1 MNTQEIVRQHHEEAC
16 ALGHHVFGTFLQGS
30 QNYGLSHAGSDVDTK
45 SLVIPTFRQ
54 VCRNSKLVSYTHVR
68 ENNEHIDLKDVRLMF
83 QNFLKQNINMV
94 EILFTDSYVVDAQY
108 LQVFL
113 ALREKREQIV
123 RYDQGRG
130 INCCAGMAYEKYKAM
145 KHPYPSLIDKIEKYG
160 FDPKQLH
167 HIVRMDYFID
177 DFFIQQK
184 PFAECLK
191 PDSYFSGPYLLSLKT
206 EPCSLAL
213 AEEIAKRSIA
223 NIERSREEFAKRA
236 NPVDPSIPDFLDEQ
250 VEKIFRISF
259 NIKED

>member
-1 MNTQEIVRQHHEEAC
+1 MNTQEIVRQHHEEAV
-16 ALGHHVFGTFLQGS
+16 ALGHNVFGTFLQGS

-54 VCRNSKLVSYTHVR
+54 VCRNSKLVSTTHVR

-83 QNFLKQNINMV
+83 QNFLKQNVNMV
-94 EILFTDSYVVDAQY
+94 EILFTDYFVVNAQY
-108 LQVFL
+108 VDVLL
-113 ALREKREQIV
+113 ALRERREQIV

-160 FDPKQLH
+160 YDPKQLH
-167 HIVRMDYFID
+167 HIARMAAFIE
-177 DFFIQQK
+177 DFFILGK
-184 PFAECLK
+184 SFEESLK
-191 PDSYFSGPYLLSLKT
+191 PEGEQQLLLSLKT
-206 EPCSLAL
+206 EPLPLEL
-213 AEEIAKRSIA
+213 AESIAKSYLA
-223 NIERSREEFAKRA
+223 KIEGSRTIFAERQYA
-236 NPVDPSIPDFLDEQ
+236 IDEAIPVFLDDM

>member
-1 MNTQEIVRQHHEEAC
+1 MNTQEIVRQHHEEAV

-83 QNFLKQNINMV
+83 QNFLKQNVNMV
-94 EILFTDSYVVDAQY
+94 EILFTNHYVVDAQY

-160 FDPKQLH
+160 YDPKQLH
-167 HIVRMDYFID
+167 HIVRMEKFIG
-177 DFFIQQK
+177 DFFIDQR
-184 PFAECLK
+184 PFAECLR
-191 PDSYFSGPYLLSLKT
+191 PEPANAAYLLSLKT
-206 EPCSLAL
+206 EPMPLYV
-213 AEEIAKRSIA
+213 AEDIAKASLVT
-223 NIERSREEFAKRA
+223 IEQHREAFAERQSTIDETI
-236 NPVDPSIPDFLDEQ
+236 PVFLDDM
-250 VEKIFRISF
+250 VEKTFRISF

>member
-1 MNTQEIVRQHHEEAC
+1 MHTQEIVRQHHEEAI
-16 ALGHHVFGTFLQGS
+16 ALGHNIFGTFLQGS

-54 VCRNSKLVSYTHVR
+54 VCRNSKLVSTTHVR

-83 QNFLKQNINMV
+83 QNFLKQNVNMV
-94 EILFTDSYVVDAQY
+94 EILFTDYFVVNAQY
-108 LQVFL
+108 VDVLL
-113 ALREKREQIV
+113 ALRERREQIV

-160 FDPKQLH
+160 YDGKQLH
-167 HIVRMDYFID
+167 HIVRMKYFIE
-177 DFFIQQK
+177 DFFIDQV
-184 PFAECLK
+184 PFKECLK
-191 PDSYFSGPYLLSLKT
+191 YSPTVSSYLISLKT
-206 EPCSLAL
+206 TPMPLAE
-213 AEEIAKRSIA
+213 AEEIAKA
-223 NIERSREEFAKRA
+223 ALVEIEQYREAFAERQYA
-236 NPVDPSIPDFLDEQ
+236 VDEAIPVFLDDM

>member
-1 MNTQEIVRQHHEEAC
+1 MNTQEIVRQHHEEAV

-68 ENNEHIDLKDVRLMF
+68 ENNEHIDLKDVRLML

-94 EILFTDSYVVDAQY
+94 EILFTDYFIIDAQF

-145 KHPYPSLIDKIEKYG
+145 KHPYPSLIDKIEKYQY
-160 FDPKQLH
+160 DPKQLH
-167 HIVRMDYFID
+167 HIVRMEKFIW
-177 DFFIQQK
+177 DFFIDQK
-184 PFAECLK
+184 PFQDCLK
-191 PDSYFSGPYLLSLKT
+191 PGGVVADYLLAIKT
-206 EPCSLAL
+206 QPMPLED
-213 AEEIAKRSIA
+213 AEELAKASLVA
-223 NIERSREEFAKRA
+223 IEQYREAFAEYKH
-236 NPVDPSIPDFLDEQ
+236 PVDETIPVFLDDM

>member
-1 MNTQEIVRQHHEEAC
+1 MNTQEIVRQHHEEAV

-54 VCRNSKLVSYTHVR
+54 VCRDSKLVSTTHVR

-83 QNFLKQNINMV
+83 QNFLKQNVNMV
-94 EILFTDSYVVDAQY
+94 EILFTDYFVISAPHLDT
-108 LQVFL
+108 FL

-130 INCCAGMAYEKYKAM
+130 INCCAGMAYEKHKAM

-160 FDPKQLH
+160 YDPKQLH
-167 HIVRMDYFID
+167 HIVRMEHFIG
-177 DFFIQQK
+177 DFFLDQR

-191 PDSYFSGPYLLSLKT
+191 YSPSVSAYLLELKT
-206 EPCSLAL
+206 HPMPLQQ
-213 AEEIAKRSIA
+213 AEELAKGSLET
-223 NIERSREEFAKRA
+223 IEHYRRVFADREVATDETI
-236 NPVDPSIPDFLDEQ
+236 PVFLDDM